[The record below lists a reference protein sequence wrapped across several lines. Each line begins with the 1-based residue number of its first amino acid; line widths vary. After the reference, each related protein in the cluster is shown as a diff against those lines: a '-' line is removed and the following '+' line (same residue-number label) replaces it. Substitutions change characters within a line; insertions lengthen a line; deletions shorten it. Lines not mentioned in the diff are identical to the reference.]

1 VFNTGK
7 FRKMNQIKGAGL
19 TLRLRSGSMVNGERS
34 RTISAAEP
42 LTKAQIRSKILLR
55 LKMQKEED
63 RSRKSKL
70 ITGKLLRNKVF
81 KKAKI
86 VMFYIAFGGE
96 VNTEEMIREAKKIG
110 KLVCVPVCRKDKETM
125 QPTILEDHAEFKK
138 GPYGVLE
145 PVAQTQVTPEE
156 LDLVIVPGLAFDKK
170 GNRLGR
176 GKGCYDRFL
185 CTLSEKIP
193 SIGLAFDFQILPSV
207 PTTGYDVSV
216 KKVIFS

>member
-1 VFNTGK
+1 MKT
-7 FRKMNQIKGAGL
+7 RRIPMKGRVVY
-19 TLRLRSGSMVNGERS
+19 RLVM
-34 RTISAAEP
+34 

-55 LKMQKEED
+55 LKTQKEED

-110 KLVCVPVCRKDKETM
+110 KLICVPVCRKDKETM
-125 QPTILEDHAEFKK
+125 QPAILKDHAKLKK

-145 PVAQTQVTPEE
+145 PVAQDRVKPEE
-156 LDLVIVPGLAFDKK
+156 LDLIIVPGLAFDKK

-185 CTLSEKIP
+185 CTLSEKTP
-193 SIGLAFDFQILPSV
+193 ALSLAFDFQILPLV
-207 PTTGYDVSV
+207 PTTSYDVSV

>member
-1 VFNTGK
+1 MSV
-7 FRKMNQIKGAGL
+7 
-19 TLRLRSGSMVNGERS
+19 V
-34 RTISAAEP
+34 EP

-55 LKMQKEED
+55 LKTQKEED
-63 RSRKSKL
+63 RNRKSKL
-70 ITGKLLRNKVF
+70 ITDKLLRNKVF

-96 VNTEEMIREAKKIG
+96 VNTQEMIREAKKIG
-110 KLVCVPVCRKDKETM
+110 KLICVPVCRKDKETM
-125 QPTILEDHAEFKK
+125 QPAILEDHAKLQK

-145 PVAQTQVTPEE
+145 PVAQARVKPKD
-156 LDLVIVPGLAFDKK
+156 LDLIIVPGLAFDKK

-185 CTLSEKIP
+185 CALSDNTP
-193 SIGLAFDFQILPSV
+193 SIGLAFNFQVLPLI
-207 PTTGYDVSV
+207 PTTSHDVSV

>member
-1 VFNTGK
+1 
-7 FRKMNQIKGAGL
+7 M
-19 TLRLRSGSMVNGERS
+19 
-34 RTISAAEP
+34 

-55 LKMQKEED
+55 LKTQKEED
-63 RSRKSKL
+63 RNRKSKL

-110 KLVCVPVCRKDKETM
+110 KLICVPVCKKDKEIM
-125 QPTILEDHAEFKK
+125 QPAILEDHAKLIK

-145 PVAQTQVTPEE
+145 PALKAHIAPEE
-156 LDLVIVPGLAFDKK
+156 LDLIVVPGLAFDKK

-176 GKGCYDRFL
+176 GKGCYDRL
-185 CTLSEKIP
+185 LGALSADTP
-193 SIGLAFDFQILPSV
+193 SIGLAFDFQILPLV
-207 PTTGYDVSV
+207 PTTCYDVSV
-216 KKVIFS
+216 KQVIFS

>member
-1 VFNTGK
+1 
-7 FRKMNQIKGAGL
+7 M
-19 TLRLRSGSMVNGERS
+19 
-34 RTISAAEP
+34 

-55 LKMQKEED
+55 LKTQKEED

-110 KLVCVPVCRKDKETM
+110 KLICVPVCRKDKEIM
-125 QPTILEDHAEFKK
+125 QPAILEDHSKLKK

-145 PVAQTQVTPEE
+145 PVSKALVKPED
-156 LDLVIVPGLAFDKK
+156 LDLIIVPGLAFDKK

-185 CTLSEKIP
+185 STLSDKTP
-193 SIGLAFDFQILPSV
+193 SIGLAFDFQILPLI
-207 PTTGYDVSV
+207 PTTNYDVNV
-216 KKVIFS
+216 KQVIFS

>member
-1 VFNTGK
+1 MKRKPDNSK
-7 FRKMNQIKGAGL
+7 FVMGL
-19 TLRLRSGSMVNGERS
+19 TPRLRSGSMVS
-34 RTISAAEP
+34 VVEP
-42 LTKAQIRSKILLR
+42 LTKAQIRSKILIRLR
-55 LKMQKEED
+55 TQKEED
-63 RSRKSKL
+63 RNRKSKL
-70 ITGKLLRNKVF
+70 ITSKLLRNKVF

-96 VNTEEMIREAKKIG
+96 VNTEGMIREAKKIG
-110 KLVCVPVCRKDKETM
+110 KLICVPVCGKDKETM
-125 QPTILEDHAEFKK
+125 QPTILKDHAQLKK

-145 PVAQTQVTPEE
+145 PVAQTQVKPEE

-185 CTLSEKIP
+185 GSLSEDTP
-193 SIGLAFDFQILPSV
+193 SIGLAFDFQILPLI
-207 PTTGYDVSV
+207 PTASYDVSV

>member
-1 VFNTGK
+1 
-7 FRKMNQIKGAGL
+7 M
-19 TLRLRSGSMVNGERS
+19 
-34 RTISAAEP
+34 

-55 LKMQKEED
+55 LKTQKEED
-63 RSRKSKL
+63 RNRKSKL
-70 ITGKLLRNKVF
+70 IRDKLLRNKVF

-110 KLVCVPVCRKDKETM
+110 KLICVPVCRKDKETM
-125 QPTILEDHAEFKK
+125 QPAILEDHAKLKK

-145 PVAQTQVTPEE
+145 PVSETLVNPED
-156 LDLVIVPGLAFDKK
+156 LDLIIVPGLAFDKK

-185 CTLSEKIP
+185 STLSDKMP

-207 PTTGYDVSV
+207 PTTNFDVSM